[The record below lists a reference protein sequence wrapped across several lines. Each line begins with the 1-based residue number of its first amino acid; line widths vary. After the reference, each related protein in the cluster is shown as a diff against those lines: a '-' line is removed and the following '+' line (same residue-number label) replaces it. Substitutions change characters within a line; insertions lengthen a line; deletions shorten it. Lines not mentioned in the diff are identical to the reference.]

1 VTVQLNCMAS
11 LPVVRQESARRGETV
26 TRTFADLTRQ
36 QIVEK
41 KGSTLR
47 IRNKTALKALALIQ

>member
-1 VTVQLNCMAS
+1 MAQMIGTS
-11 LPVVRQESARRGETV
+11 RETV
-26 TRTFADLTRQ
+26 TGMFADLTKH

-47 IRNKTALKALALIQ
+47 IRNKTALKALALTQ